1 MMTIPQIHP
10 GKDDRPDRRL
20 STGHEAGHEAG
31 HCGVRPKYGTAPRDT
46 AQSRPRD
53 VKIPAQ
59 LCRAAAGGRRNR
71 LASPG
76 PNRVRPQPTTKSP

>member
-10 GKDDRPDRRL
+10 GNDDRPDRRL
-20 STGHEAGHEAG
+20 STGHEAGHGGA
-31 HCGVRPKYGTAPRDT
+31 RPKHGTAPRDT
-46 AQSRPRD
+46 AQSRPCD
-53 VKIPAQ
+53 VKISAQ